1 MISTFPE
8 KNVNKRIDMKKILIL
23 GVGAQGSAAARR
35 LNEESEVAEIICA
48 DCDKAAVDDVV
59 SQLTKAKGALVDA
72 HDLDS
77 IIEAAQGVDLILN
90 GLPLECTQNV
100 LDAALAVKADY
111 QDYAG
116 TTSLDKMWVESDLYD
131 PENEPKFEDPATL
144 GWWRSI
150 RAMYDIYGPRFEE
163 IGKLALFG
171 TGSAPGLICCA
182 TRYAMRYLDSCET
195 IYNFVWEGAIA
206 KRFQPFWW
214 SPVTALTDMS
224 EMAVAFEG
232 GVLKNTPAFGR
243 PITRQ
248 YSYMPERIT
257 FKEHC
262 HDEPL
267 QYSFNADSHFKGC
280 RNAYFKYAGAGM
292 DFAQP
297 LYEAGLLSR
306 KEEEINGQ
314 KIAPFDLVLAHLP
327 HAPKSYDEIKSFVDE
342 GMAMDSGCMVIE
354 AYGCKDNE
362 DVLVEVH
369 VEAPGFVE
377 SFEKAG
383 MTGEMYLTGQGGY
396 LFSKLFINDILEG
409 ECGVISSDMLT
420 DDQIDRYFEYAAE
433 LDIGLDTIIKKKWE
447 IME

>member
-1 MISTFPE
+1 
-8 KNVNKRIDMKKILIL
+8 MKKILIL

-35 LNEESEVAEIICA
+35 LDEEPKVTEIICA
-48 DCDKAAVDDVV
+48 DCDPTAVDSIVKE
-59 SQLTKAKGALVDA
+59 LKKARGVIVDA
-72 HDLDS
+72 HDLND
-77 IIEAAQGVDLILN
+77 IIKAAEGVDLILN
-90 GLPLECTQNV
+90 GLPLECTENV
-100 LDAALAVKADY
+100 LEAALAVGANY

-116 TTSLDKMWVESDLYD
+116 TISLNRMWEESEHFD
-131 PENEPKFEDPATL
+131 PRNEPAFEDRETL

-150 RAMYDIYGPRFEE
+150 SAMYSIYGPRFEKA
-163 IGKLALFG
+163 GKLAIFG
-171 TGSAPGLICCA
+171 TGSAPGLICAA
-182 TRYAMRYLDSCET
+182 TRYAMRYLDTCDA

-224 EMAVAFEG
+224 EMAIAFEEG
-232 GVLKNTPAFGR
+232 KLINTPAFGR

-248 YSYMPERIT
+248 FPGMEERIT

-267 QYSFNADSHFKGC
+267 QYSFNADEYFKGC
-280 RNAYFKYAGAGM
+280 KNAYFKYAGAGM

-306 KEEEINGQ
+306 EEEEFNGQ
-314 KIAPFDLVLAHLP
+314 KIVPFDLILSHIP
-327 HAPKSYDEIKSFVDE
+327 HAPKYYDEIKSFVDE
-342 GMAMDSGCMVIE
+342 GMALDSGCMVIE
-354 AYGCKDNE
+354 AYGRKGNE
-362 DVLVEVH
+362 GVLVEVS
-369 VEAPGFVE
+369 VVAPGFVE

-396 LFSKLFINDILEG
+396 LFSRLFIDDVFG
-409 ECGVISSDMLT
+409 DQSGVISSDMLT
-420 DDQIDRYFEYAAE
+420 DEQVDRYFEYAAE
-433 LDIGLDTIIKKKWE
+433 LDITLETRIKKTWE

>member
-1 MISTFPE
+1 
-8 KNVNKRIDMKKILIL
+8 MKKVLIL

-35 LNEESEVAEIICA
+35 LDNEPIVGEIICA
-48 DCDKAAVDDVV
+48 DYDPKAVDSIVG
-59 SQLTKAKGALVDA
+59 QLKKARGAIVDA

-77 IIEAAQGVDLILN
+77 IVKAAEGVDLILN

-100 LDAALAVKADY
+100 LDAALIVKANY

-116 TTSLDKMWVESDLYD
+116 TTALDKMWEESEFFD
-131 PENEPKFEDPATL
+131 PENEPDFKDEATL

-150 RAMYDIYGPRFEE
+150 NAMYHIYGPKFKE

-171 TGSAPGLICCA
+171 TGSAPGLICAA
-182 TRYAMRYLDSCET
+182 TKYAMRYLDKCDT
-195 IYNFVWEGAIA
+195 IYNFVWEGVIA

-224 EMAVAFEG
+224 EMALAFEEG
-232 GVLKNTPAFGR
+232 KLINTPAFGR

-248 YSYMPERIT
+248 FPGMPERIT

-267 QYSFNADSHFKGC
+267 QYSFNADTHFKGC

-297 LYEAGLLSR
+297 LYEAGLLSH
-306 KEEEINGQ
+306 EEENFNGQ
-314 KIAPFDLVLAHLP
+314 KIVPFDYILSHLP
-327 HAPKSYDEIKSFVDE
+327 HAPKYYDEIKSFVDE
-342 GMAMDSGCMVIE
+342 GMALDSGCMVIE
-354 AYGCKDNE
+354 AYGRKDDE
-362 DVLVEVH
+362 GVLVEVD
-369 VEAPGFVE
+369 VNAPGFVE

-383 MTGEMYLTGQGGY
+383 MTAEMYLTGQGGY
-396 LFSKLFINDILEG
+396 LFSRLFVNDIFED
-409 ECGVISSDMLT
+409 ETGVISSDMLS
-420 DDQIDRYFEYAAE
+420 DSQVDKYFEYAAE
-433 LDIGLDTIIKKKWE
+433 LGITLETRIKKTWE